1 MISRRQVADLN
12 KNMKAFKKKNAQLVV
27 IGNGPEHFIT
37 PFREAT
43 GYKGPLFTDPS
54 LETYKILDFKKGLTS
69 VIGLDPLK
77 AGIRALST
85 GFWQKGI
92 QGPPLQQGGVLVV
105 ISHTMSIAV
114 RKPGTIHQRKRY
126 SKLVRCNTHCRVM
139 I

>member
-12 KNMKAFKKKNAQLVV
+12 QNMKAFKKNHAQLVV

-43 GYKGPLFTDPS
+43 GYKGPLFTDPA
-54 LETYKILDFKKGLTS
+54 LKTYKILNFKKGLTS
-69 VIGLDPLK
+69 VIGLNPLK

-85 GFWQKGI
+85 GFLQKGI

-105 ISHTMSIAV
+105 GPGNIVHYLYRSQKAGDHPSIEELLQA
-114 RKPGTIHQRKRY
+114 
-126 SKLVRCNTHCRVM
+126 CAA
-139 I
+139 